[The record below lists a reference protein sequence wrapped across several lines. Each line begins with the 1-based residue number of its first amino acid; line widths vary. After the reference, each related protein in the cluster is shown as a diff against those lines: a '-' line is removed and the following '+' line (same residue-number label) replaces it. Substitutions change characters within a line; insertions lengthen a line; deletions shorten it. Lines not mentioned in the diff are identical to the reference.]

1 MVMLVVGM
9 VAVFVIV
16 VVTMLMVVIVAMVVI
31 VSVPVIMVMVMI
43 VPVIVRLA
51 ELMDLPAVSHLA
63 VLVPA
68 AVRASLGLECGFYM
82 RDLRAEALEHFLE
95 HSIDCDPEIAIGNFD
110 RHVPVAKVVRR
121 ASERPRVVAFDMH
134 KLFDFGNHF
143 DDSSIRCGH
152 EIASTED
159 LAARQHQRDLLARHK
174 LRMQPAPLAL
184 VERQAQRALHLQRV
198 CGARDFQL
206 RLDFQHGRILS
217 LYKVSDTVNQS
228 PNPPGATAMAGL

>member
-1 MVMLVVGM
+1 MVMLVIGM
-9 VAVFVIV
+9 VAVV
-16 VVTMLMVVIVAMVVI
+16 VVVVVV
-31 VSVPVIMVMVMI
+31 VVVIMVMTVVVIMSMVMMMI
-43 VPVIVRLA
+43 VTVVIVIVRLA
-51 ELMDLPAVSHLA
+51 ELVDLPAVAHLA

-68 AVRASLGLECGFYM
+68 AVRARLGLERGLDV

-95 HSIDCDPEIAIGNFD
+95 YAIESDPEIALGNFD
-110 RHVPVAKVVRR
+110 RHVAVAEVVSR
-121 ASERPRVVAFDMH
+121 ASERAWVVAFDMH

-152 EIASTED
+152 EVASTED

-184 VERQAQRALHLQRV
+184 VERQAQRVLHLQRV